1 MRGSHARP
9 PPAAPALGV
18 APSKGRARTFNMAN
32 VDDSGALGLAGRAPS
47 LHAWAEAAAARYAEA
62 PCPPA
67 VLSMRSRK
75 VMPKHRV
82 PLCLARSES
91 CRGLGQADCA
101 AKDGCEWCVSAA
113 VPSACYDAADAAKL
127 PSSVFHCSGAAA

>member
-1 MRGSHARP
+1 MAGVTSPTLLALT
-9 PPAAPALGV
+9 ALFLCLMGAALGV

-47 LHAWAEAAAARYAEA
+47 LHAWAEAAA
-62 PCPPA
+62 
-67 VLSMRSRK
+67 
-75 VMPKHRV
+75 
-82 PLCLARSES
+82 ARSES